1 MLGENSSNYLKI
13 HGITFTQ
20 STSHTLSVDEFI
32 KENSTVYDDKYIDRT
47 LFSPISTEQLYQDVR
62 LSRSKYGKK
71 GFSLDSLY
79 IQNKDEA
86 ESLMSWII
94 QKTLRQ
100 RKDIAASVFGAS
112 TIQLGDIVSINYV
125 MPGGYDFVDT
135 NKKFVVYEM
144 DYSSS
149 LGGPETK
156 LRMVEI

>member
-1 MLGENSSNYLKI
+1 
-13 HGITFTQ
+13 
-20 STSHTLSVDEFI
+20 
-32 KENSTVYDDKYIDRT
+32 
-47 LFSPISTEQLYQDVR
+47 
-62 LSRSKYGKK
+62 
-71 GFSLDSLY
+71 
-79 IQNKDEA
+79 
-86 ESLMSWII
+86 MSWII